1 MLCIAAIVATLP
13 LTTAC
18 AQKNHRFDV
27 AKNLDIFNS
36 IYKNLD
42 LMYVDT
48 IDAEEV
54 VGKTAIKA
62 MLGSLDPYT
71 QYFPADKTEDLKM
84 MFTGKYAGIGAL
96 VKYHFQKKR
105 VVIDEP
111 YADMPA
117 AQVGLQK
124 GDIILAIDDSSMI
137 DKNVSQVS
145 ERLRG
150 NANTTFKLTVERP
163 STGKKMDFRIT
174 RKNIKLPELPY
185 YGMLADSVGY
195 IDFNQYTEGSAK
207 DMRRAFVGLRQQGA
221 KALILDLRSNGGGAI
236 NEAIDICNMWIPK
249 GQMLVETR
257 GKLKQ
262 ANRKYKTRLEPI
274 DTVMPIVV
282 LVNGET
288 ASASEITCG
297 SIQDLDRGV
306 VMGTRTYGKGL
317 VQLALDLPYNA
328 NLKMTTSRY
337 HIPSGRCIQA
347 INYKHTGGGYRE
359 HIPDSLTKL
368 FHTANGR
375 EVRDGGGI
383 KPDVEVKADTMTNL
397 IAHITGSDWAYQR
410 NIDSTMVMFDYEV
423 DYIARHPQIAPPAE
437 FHLTDADFEEFK
449 QRVIKSGFSFDS
461 ESKECFNDL
470 VKEAKFEGYYDDAK
484 AEFDALEAKLKH
496 NLADELDRN
505 KDDLMKMLELD
516 IISHYYHQSGAIEAA
531 LQYDTQLK
539 EAQRLLAH
547 PDEYRA
553 LLQPQKKKE
562 DTVKK

>member
-1 MLCIAAIVATLP
+1 MRQLLLLTLCAVLMP

-18 AQKNHRFDV
+18 AQKKNHRFEV

-48 IDAEEV
+48 LSADETI
-54 VGKTAIKA
+54 GKTAIRA
-62 MLGSLDPYT
+62 MLSSLDPYT
-71 QYFPADKTEDLKM
+71 QYFPEDKTEDLKM

-96 VKYHFQKKR
+96 VKYHFKKKL

-124 GDIILAIDDSSMI
+124 GDEILAIDDSSMLG
-137 DKNVSQVS
+137 KNTSYVS

-150 NANTTFKLTVERP
+150 NANTTIKLTIRRP
-163 STGKKMDFRIT
+163 STGKKMDIRVT
-174 RKNIKLPELPY
+174 RKNIKMEALPY

-207 DMRRAFVGLRQQGA
+207 ELRRAYIGLRQRGA
-221 KALILDLRSNGGGAI
+221 RALILDLRSNGGGAI

-249 GQMLVETR
+249 GTLLVETR

-262 ANRKYKTRLEPI
+262 ANRKYTTRVEPI

-306 VMGTRTYGKGL
+306 VVGTRTYGKGL
-317 VQLALDLPYNA
+317 VQAALDLPYNA

-337 HIPSGRCIQA
+337 YIPSGRCIQA
-347 INYKHTGGGYRE
+347 VNYKHTAGGYRE
-359 HIPDSLTKL
+359 HIPDSLTKE
-368 FHTANGR
+368 FKTAHGR
-375 EVRDGGGI
+375 TVRDGGGI
-383 KPDVEVKADTMTNL
+383 KPDLEVKADTMTNL
-397 IAHITGSDWAYQR
+397 IAHITGSDWGYER
-410 NIDSTMVMFDYEV
+410 NIDSTMVMFDYVV
-423 DYIARHPQIAPPAE
+423 DYIAQHPQIAPAAD
-437 FHLTDADFEEFK
+437 FHLTDDDYEEFK
-449 QRVIKSGFSFDS
+449 RRVIASGFTFDS
-461 ESKECFNDL
+461 ESQSCFDDL
-470 VKEAKFEGYYDDAK
+470 VKEAKFEGYYDEARP
-484 AEFDALEAKLKH
+484 EFEALQKKLKH

-505 KDDLMKMLELD
+505 KEDLKKMLELD
-516 IISHYYHQSGAIEAA
+516 IVAHYYYQSGSIEAS
-531 LQYDTQLK
+531 LKWDTQLK
-539 EAQRLLAH
+539 EAQRLLAN
-547 PDEYRA
+547 PDEYNR
-553 LLQPQKKKE
+553 LLKP
-562 DTVKK
+562 